1 LFAPFVAL
9 GLSRRIPGAEKETV
23 VTSQHAA
30 YAAVFPISDHL
41 PLGRATAIH
50 SLRVGAVR
58 SGDVLGSDG
67 VKTGHDA
74 DDHPTNPDVVGT
86 VGATGTAGAAGTVST
101 ARPFGLRFATLPQ
114 GAVDLPLDAIVYDDD
129 AQVALA
135 REGAGWAPL
144 AGHSMGLTLRTTGQI
159 PREDEIHDK
168 SS

>member
-1 LFAPFVAL
+1 M
-9 GLSRRIPGAEKETV
+9 
-23 VTSQHAA
+23 TSQHAA
-30 YAAVFPISDHL
+30 YAAVFPISDQL
-41 PLGRATAIH
+41 PLGRATAIN

-67 VKTGHDA
+67 VKTGHDP
-74 DDHPTNPDVVGT
+74 DEHPTGSSGPDLVTPDAVD
-86 VGATGTAGAAGTVST
+86 A

-114 GAVDLPLDAIVYDDD
+114 RAVDLPLDAIAYDDD

-135 REGAGWAPL
+135 REGSGWAPL
-144 AGHSMGLTLRTTGQI
+144 ADHSMGLTLRTTGQI